1 MPKIKAI
8 HELRFSHPKTGEAV
22 IVAPGKE
29 ATVSA
34 EDAKLFLAAGAAQA
48 ITEEV
53 TDEQAAAAEKAAAAA
68 EKAAAEKKTKD
79 KKDKKDADKDLI

>member
-29 ATVSA
+29 ATVS
-34 EDAKLFLAAGAAQA
+34 EDDAKLFLAAGAA
-48 ITEEV
+48 TEVAGTAEEEAPV
-53 TDEQAAAAEKAAAAA
+53 VETQVVEERAPAAPANK
-68 EKAAAEKKTKD
+68 KD
-79 KKDKKDADKDLI
+79 KAKKDADKDLI

>member
-34 EDAKLFLAAGAAQA
+34 EDAKLFLAAGAA
-48 ITEEV
+48 TEVAGTAEEEAPV
-53 TDEQAAAAEKAAAAA
+53 VETPVVETPAAPANK
-68 EKAAAEKKTKD
+68 KD
-79 KKDKKDADKDLI
+79 KAKKDADKDLI

>member
-8 HELRFSHPKTGEAV
+8 HELRFSHPKTGETV

-34 EDAKLFLAAGAAQA
+34 DDAKLFLAAGAATEVA
-48 ITEEV
+48 GTTEEEAPV
-53 TDEQAAAAEKAAAAA
+53 VEAPAPAAPAAPANK
-68 EKAAAEKKTKD
+68 KD
-79 KKDKKDADKDLI
+79 KAKKDADKDLI

>member
-34 EDAKLFLAAGAAQA
+34 EDAKLFLAAGAA
-48 ITEEV
+48 TEVAGTAEEEAPV
-53 TDEQAAAAEKAAAAA
+53 VETPVVEAPAAPANK
-68 EKAAAEKKTKD
+68 KD
-79 KKDKKDADKDLI
+79 KAKKDADKDLIG

>member
-34 EDAKLFLAAGAAQA
+34 EDAKLFLAAGAA
-48 ITEEV
+48 TEVAGTAEEEAPV
-53 TDEQAAAAEKAAAAA
+53 VEAPVVEAPAPAAPANK
-68 EKAAAEKKTKD
+68 KD
-79 KKDKKDADKDLI
+79 KAKKDADKDLI

>member
-34 EDAKLFLAAGAAQA
+34 EDAKLFLAAGAA
-48 ITEEV
+48 TEVAGTAEEEAPV
-53 TDEQAAAAEKAAAAA
+53 VETPVVEAPAAPANK
-68 EKAAAEKKTKD
+68 KD
-79 KKDKKDADKDLI
+79 KAKKDADKDLI

>member
-29 ATVSA
+29 VTVS
-34 EDAKLFLAAGAAQA
+34 EDDAKLLLAAGAA
-48 ITEEV
+48 TEVAGTAEEEAPV
-53 TDEQAAAAEKAAAAA
+53 VETPAAPANK
-68 EKAAAEKKTKD
+68 KD
-79 KKDKKDADKDLI
+79 KAKKDADKDLI

>member
-29 ATVSA
+29 ATVS
-34 EDAKLFLAAGAAQA
+34 EDDAKLFLAAGAA
-48 ITEEV
+48 TEVAGTAEEEAPV
-53 TDEQAAAAEKAAAAA
+53 VEAPAPAAPANK
-68 EKAAAEKKTKD
+68 KD
-79 KKDKKDADKDLI
+79 KAKKDADKDLI